1 MLFTRPPVA
10 STGPFDILLVDD
22 EPVVL
27 RVITR
32 ILRMAGH
39 DVSACSGLPGVE
51 AYLYAGA
58 RPDLLITD
66 VVLNGSTGKRVAAVV
81 QEKSPKTRTLF
92 MSGYGNIAVGGQP
105 VISKPFKN
113 HELIE
118 LIDQVMSASSNA
130 TAHEREE
137 EFVLSR
143 KKH

>member
-1 MLFTRPPVA
+1 MAT

-22 EPVVL
+22 EPEVL
-27 RVITR
+27 RMMTR

-39 DVSACSGLPGVE
+39 DVHACSGLPGAE
-51 AYLYAGA
+51 AHLYSGVK
-58 RPDLLITD
+58 PDLLITD

-92 MSGYGNIAVGGQP
+92 MSGYGNLAVGGQP
-105 VISKPFKN
+105 VLQKPFKN
-113 HELIE
+113 QELIQ
-118 LIDQVMSASSNA
+118 LIDQVMSATNKA

-137 EFVLSR
+137 AFALSR